1 LNCPSCGLLNL
12 STADICV
19 YCKAPLEEF
28 LRADE
33 KKNVVDLNKAK
44 NAAAVLKSKVT
55 LADSSPPPGI
65 SDWRAQL
72 NLKLDRLKD
81 KESAASFESKERLL
95 SEIRNRE
102 FAKPSKGQLHEA
114 QKDLFLPGPP
124 VYHPLAQ
131 KALEKLNRVPQV
143 EATTPRTPTIEA
155 APPLQPLDSPAE
167 STVQVRRAKKG
178 FSKPERVE
186 RIEINLSQGALP
198 FDETENSRV
207 GVEEDLR
214 KGLAAAALSLRIR
227 AGAIDALFI
236 CGCFL
241 IFLMIVFFVPDFV
254 FFSRSSFLGLGAVAV
269 IIANGYIFLL
279 TALSARTLGMDH
291 EHLQVISFDGR
302 FPTLRESSLR
312 SFGYFISMGCFCLG
326 FLWGIFDPQK
336 LTWHDRISKTLIVS
350 KDGQT

>member
-1 LNCPSCGLLNL
+1 VNCPHCGLLNL

-19 YCKAPLEEF
+19 HCKAPLEEF
-28 LRADE
+28 LGADE
-33 KKNVVDLNKAK
+33 AKKNVVDLNEAK
-44 NAAAVLKSKVT
+44 SAAAAVKTKIF
-55 LADSSPPPGI
+55 LADSSPQPTI

-72 NLKLDRLKD
+72 NFKLDRLKE
-81 KESAASFESKERLL
+81 KESATPSESKEKLL

-102 FAKPSKGQLHEA
+102 FAKPSKGLHKA
-114 QKDLFLPGPP
+114 QKDLFSPSPP

-131 KALEKLNRVPQV
+131 KTLEKLNRVSQAETTNPQTPVV
-143 EATTPRTPTIEA
+143 EV
-155 APPLQPLDSPAE
+155 APPPQPLNSLAE
-167 STVQVRRAKKG
+167 STFQVRRAKKG
-178 FSKPERVE
+178 SSKPEKVE

-198 FDETENSRV
+198 FDEAEPSRA

-241 IFLMIVFFVPDFV
+241 IFLMIVFFLPDFV
-254 FFSRSSFLGLGAVAV
+254 FFSRSSFLGLATVAV
-269 IIANGYIFLL
+269 IIANGYVFLL

-291 EHLQVISFDGR
+291 EHLRVISFDGR

-312 SFGYFISMGCFCLG
+312 SFGYFISLGCFCLG
-326 FLWGIFDPQK
+326 FLWGVFDPHR

-350 KDGQT
+350 KDAQP